1 MKHFMI
7 KILQKLLANHSPK
20 RQVRIQLSNAEYDQ
34 FIRTCNVQHIPP
46 TRLKQAT
53 QLLDKEGF

>member
-1 MKHFMI
+1 MMKT
-7 KILQKLLANHSPK
+7 LQELLASRPPK
-20 RQVRIQLSNAEYDQ
+20 PQVRIQLSNAEYDQ